1 MYRNEFFN
9 GFCCVKSKNISLQR
23 TSDLSQKLI
32 LITGCSG
39 GGKSTLLNRLN
50 DKGFHT
56 VPEPGRR
63 IVAEEMA
70 GNVNS
75 NSNGDGSALP
85 WVDLKA
91 FSLRAVEM
99 STNDLASVQNHH
111 GLVFFD
117 RGLIDAAL
125 ALEYSGGK
133 GYREILGDKKHYF
146 NKVFLAPPW
155 PEIFEQ
161 DDERK
166 HDFQSAVE
174 EFNRIQTALVELKY
188 EVCLLPKTTVSQ
200 RVDYIIK
207 QIDAI

>member
-1 MYRNEFFN
+1 MP
-9 GFCCVKSKNISLQR
+9 
-23 TSDLSQKLI
+23 QKLV

-39 GGKSTLLNRLN
+39 GGKSTLL
-50 DKGFHT
+50 DKLKENGFHT

-70 GNVNS
+70 GNGNVTGN
-75 NSNGDGSALP
+75 ALP

-91 FSLRAVEM
+91 FALRAVEM
-99 STNDLASVQNHH
+99 ATNDLASVQNHH

-125 ALEYSGGK
+125 ALEYSSGTA
-133 GYREILGDKKHYF
+133 YREILGDQQHYF

-155 PEIFEQ
+155 PEIYVQ

-166 HDFQSAVE
+166 HDFQSAVDE
-174 EFNRIQTALVELKY
+174 YNRIQSALIELKY
-188 EVCLLPKTTVSQ
+188 DICLLPKTTVSQ
-200 RVDYIIK
+200 RVEYIIN
-207 QIDAI
+207 QIDTK

>member
-1 MYRNEFFN
+1 M
-9 GFCCVKSKNISLQR
+9 
-23 TSDLSQKLI
+23 SQKLV

-39 GGKSTLLNRLN
+39 GGKSTLLNKLN
-50 DKGFHT
+50 EKGFYT

-63 IVAEEMA
+63 IVAEELA
-70 GNVNS
+70 SNRNRNGN
-75 NSNGDGSALP
+75 GSALP

-99 STNDLASVQNHH
+99 ATNDLASVQNHH

-125 ALEYSGGK
+125 ALEYSSGTC
-133 GYREILGDKKHYF
+133 YRDILGDEKQYF

-166 HDFQSAVE
+166 HDFQSALD
-174 EFNRIQTALVELKY
+174 EFDRIQSALIELKY
-188 EVCLLPKTTVSQ
+188 DVCPLPKTTVSE
-200 RVDYIIK
+200 RVNYIIK
-207 QIDAI
+207 QLDAS

>member
-1 MYRNEFFN
+1 M
-9 GFCCVKSKNISLQR
+9 
-23 TSDLSQKLI
+23 SQKLI

-39 GGKSTLLNRLN
+39 GGKSTLLDKLN
-50 DKGFHT
+50 EKGFHT

-70 GNVNS
+70 CNGVGN
-75 NSNGDGSALP
+75 ALP

-99 STNDLASVQNHH
+99 ATNDLASVQYRH

-133 GYREILGDKKHYF
+133 RYREILGDQKHYF
-146 NKVFLAPPW
+146 SKVFLAPPW

-166 HDFQSAVE
+166 HDFQ
-174 EFNRIQTALVELKY
+174 
-188 EVCLLPKTTVSQ
+188 
-200 RVDYIIK
+200 
-207 QIDAI
+207 

>member
-1 MYRNEFFN
+1 MQ
-9 GFCCVKSKNISLQR
+9 C
-23 TSDLSQKLI
+23 SQD
-32 LITGCSG
+32 SY
-39 GGKSTLLNRLN
+39 
-50 DKGFHT
+50 
-56 VPEPGRR
+56 
-63 IVAEEMA
+63 
-70 GNVNS
+70 
-75 NSNGDGSALP
+75 
-85 WVDLKA
+85 
-91 FSLRAVEM
+91 
-99 STNDLASVQNHH
+99 H

-125 ALEYSGGK
+125 ALEYSGGI

-161 DDERK
+161 DYERK

-174 EFNRIQTALVELKY
+174 EFNRIQSALVELKY

>member
-1 MYRNEFFN
+1 M
-9 GFCCVKSKNISLQR
+9 
-23 TSDLSQKLI
+23 SQKLI

-39 GGKSTLLNRLN
+39 GGKSTLLDKLN
-50 DKGFHT
+50 EKGFHT

-70 GNVNS
+70 CNGVGN
-75 NSNGDGSALP
+75 ALP

-99 STNDLASVQNHH
+99 ATNDLASVQNRH

-133 GYREILGDKKHYF
+133 RYREILGDQKHYF
-146 NKVFLAPPW
+146 SKVFLAPPW

-166 HDFQSAVE
+166 HDFQSAVD
-174 EFNRIQTALVELKY
+174 EFNRIQSALIELKY

-207 QIDAI
+207 QIDAM

>member
-1 MYRNEFFN
+1 MF
-9 GFCCVKSKNISLQR
+9 
-23 TSDLSQKLI
+23 QKLI

-39 GGKSTLLNRLN
+39 GGKSTLLDKLN

-70 GNVNS
+70 GNG
-75 NSNGDGSALP
+75 NGDRDGNALP

-99 STNDLASVQNHH
+99 ATNDLASVQNRH

-133 GYREILGDKKHYF
+133 SYREILGDQKHYF
-146 NKVFLAPPW
+146 SKVFLAPPW

-166 HDFQSAVE
+166 HDFQSAVD
-174 EFNRIQTALVELKY
+174 EFIRIQSALIELKY
-188 EVCLLPKTTVSQ
+188 DICLLPKTTVSQ
-200 RVDYIIK
+200 RVEYIIN
-207 QIDAI
+207 QIDTK